1 MTDKSFKFAVIA
13 EPKDQKQWLG
23 IARQA
28 EDLGYTSLLS
38 ADVLTAAS
46 PFPALALAAG
56 ATTTLRFG
64 TWVIA
69 APLRGPRMTA
79 WDAHTL
85 SMLSGG
91 RFDLGI
97 GTGRPFVLE
106 DAAKLIGLEP
116 GSAAQRLAQ
125 VEQTIDEL
133 RALDGEDYTP
143 VLIAAGGPKARA
155 LAAAKADRI
164 TVASSAFAT
173 REEIAALV
181 TQIREQAGDRGE
193 DMEFVAPIYVIGD
206 QAPPWVSRLLRT
218 DMATL
223 IERDSL
229 GILRGSPQDMAEEL
243 RRRRETLGV
252 CSFTINAVFA
262 EQFAPVLDLLDTSRE
277 SPKRPL
283 SAPVPSPR
291 FTSDSSHN
299 TGPR

>member
-1 MTDKSFKFAVIA
+1 MTDKPFKFAVIA

-28 EDLGYTSLLS
+28 EDLGYMSLLS
-38 ADVLTAAS
+38 SDVLTAPS

-56 ATTTLRFG
+56 ATTTLRLG

-69 APLRGPRMTA
+69 GPLRGPRMTA

-97 GTGRPFVLE
+97 GTGMPFVLA
-106 DAAKLIGLEP
+106 DAAKLIGLTP

-133 RALDGEDYTP
+133 RALDGEGYTP

-164 TVASSAFAT
+164 TVASSPFAT

-181 TQIREQAGDRGE
+181 AQIREQAGERGE
-193 DMEFVAPIYVIGD
+193 EMEFVAPIYVIGD
-206 QAPPWVSRLLRT
+206 EAPPQISRLLRT
-218 DMATL
+218 DMKTL
-223 IERDSL
+223 VERDSL
-229 GILRGSPQDMAEEL
+229 AILRGTPQDMADEL
-243 RRRRETLGV
+243 LRRRETLGIS
-252 CSFTINAVFA
+252 SFTINAVFA

-277 SPKRPL
+277 AR
-283 SAPVPSPR
+283 
-291 FTSDSSHN
+291 
-299 TGPR
+299 